1 MQSRSKRHFY
11 VAPVLC
17 SLLLSVT
24 AFSALADNHGEVQA
38 VIDEYIRLESIDLA
52 KQGELMTDDRIYLIG
67 GTRQTDNVA
76 NMRAQVAGEKLARAL
91 DPDAVMVVT
100 AEDMIVR
107 MYGNAAVASFFRH
120 WQLTPGAQA
129 VRNGVAGTAPPTQAV
144 TLVLAKVDGDW
155 KIVHTHT
162 SVAQ

>member
-1 MQSRSKRHFY
+1 MRICIQRRLS
-11 VAPVLC
+11 VVPMIC
-17 SLLLSVT
+17 SLLVSFTTV
-24 AFSALADNHGEVQA
+24 SALADNHGDVQA

-52 KQGELMTDDRIYLIG
+52 KQGELMTDDRIYIIG
-67 GTRQTDNVA
+67 GARQTDNVA

-91 DPDAVMVVT
+91 DPDAVLVVT

-107 MYGNAAVASFFRH
+107 TYGDAAVASFFRH
-120 WQLTPGAQA
+120 WQLTPGPEA

-144 TLVLAKVDGDW
+144 TLVLAKTDGGW
-155 KIVHTHT
+155 KIVHTHI